1 MIISNLLLCFLK
13 TNKCVDPIIQFQEF
27 STYNTTKCSTFA
39 IFSELHVDHQE
50 LVNDQNLVFDPRS
63 CAKLR
68 KLKVLNTAKNQM
80 LDLQPLDMIPSLSQ
94 LDVSGNF
101 LKDLQRTIEIVARIP
116 SLQVH
121 TYKNSNGVTS
131 YTNSFS
137 FCS

>member
-1 MIISNLLLCFLK
+1 MI
-13 TNKCVDPIIQFQEF
+13 PIIYFIRAHKNG
-27 STYNTTKCSTFA
+27 STIA

-116 SLQVH
+116 SLQVP
-121 TYKNSNGVTS
+121 KQDSK
-131 YTNSFS
+131 SF
-137 FCS
+137 